1 MLRECLSI
9 REEVLKKHDWLIAN
23 ARSILGECLTK
34 LARFTEA
41 EPLLID
47 SAHALQGNSK
57 ASEDRTTEAI
67 QRVVDLYEA
76 WNTAEPGVGYD
87 ARAAEWRARLPVEAV
102 GSDK

>member
-1 MLRECLSI
+1 MLGERPGGCLS
-9 REEVLKKHDWLIAN
+9 R
-23 ARSILGECLTK
+23 
-34 LARFTEA
+34 LAKFTEA

-76 WNTAEPGVGYD
+76 WNSAEPGKGYD
-87 ARAAEWRARLPVEAV
+87 DRAAEWRAKLPTEQDAV
-102 GSDK
+102 ASDPPADEKQEE